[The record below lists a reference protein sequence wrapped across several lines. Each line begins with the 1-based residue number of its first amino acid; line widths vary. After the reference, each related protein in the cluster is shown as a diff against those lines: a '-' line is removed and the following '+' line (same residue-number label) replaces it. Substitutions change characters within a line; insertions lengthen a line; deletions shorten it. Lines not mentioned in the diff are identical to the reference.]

1 MQVGLTTGPGATTDS
16 VVAKAKEL
24 EGVLIGQLVNAM
36 FATLGDDMPG
46 GSGEEMFR
54 GVLAEKVGAQAAR
67 GPGVGLSASVVETM
81 INLQQGRKE

>member
-1 MQVGLTTGPGATTDS
+1 MQVGPMAGAPPEPA
-16 VVAKAKEL
+16 VAKAKEL

-36 FATLGDDMPG
+36 LATLGEDTPG

-67 GPGVGLSASVVETM
+67 GTGIGLSASVVDAM
-81 INLQQGRKE
+81 IKMQGRTE